1 MLISKDATQSSKHV
15 RRSAWLE
22 HAPFAYWL
30 MSELRPRTV
39 VELGTH
45 SGFSFLTFCQAATA
59 LDLDTKIFAV
69 DTGAADERAGFNS
82 NDIFEALETELR
94 ANYPDIGVMLR
105 STSAEARPSFPA
117 GSIDLLH
124 IDGRLRYEDVRDD
137 FAMWR
142 DALSDRGI
150 VLFHDI
156 CVRTG
161 DDFGAWRFW
170 SELQREYSCY
180 EFSHGNGLG
189 VLLFGANVPASVR
202 RLAIAPLEEQSLVRS
217 IYARLGSVNTIT
229 YQLESARHDLV
240 KIGERCELL
249 IADRDRIAHELSLVK
264 ADREALQETVQELSL
279 SRDLVSLQTSNSWRL
294 VAPYRWAGKKG
305 QRVRNVM
312 RASSLMAKQQ
322 GGYLGLARK
331 ASSIIA
337 REGLAGAM
345 SAWRN
350 SNARISAGSHNDYAK
365 WLQMYATLDDFA
377 RNRIRSDIAEFVEQP
392 LISIVM
398 PVYNAEPNWLAAAI
412 DSVRNQIYPHWEL
425 CIADDC
431 STSPSVR
438 PVLERYAAAD
448 SRINVFYRPTN
459 GHISEA
465 SNSAIELA
473 TGDWMALLD
482 QDDLLTEDAL
492 YYIARTIN
500 KQPKI
505 ELIYSD
511 EDKISNGK
519 RFDPY
524 FKPDWNP
531 DLLRSHNMIC
541 HLGVYK
547 LDRVRSI
554 GGFRKGYEGAQDYD
568 LALRFADELSVD
580 QIAHI
585 QRVLYHWRNHPS
597 STAQSGGKKSYAVL
611 AGQKALSDHLE
622 RKGIRGRVEIL
633 PTGMYRPVYEL
644 PEKKP
649 LVSLIIPT
657 RNGLQLVRTCVNS
670 ILQKTDYPN
679 YEILIIDNNSDD
691 PATLEYFRHIEAESR
706 VFVIRDEQPFN
717 YSAINNRAV
726 DRARGDYVGLINND
740 IEVISP
746 DWLTEMM
753 SHAVQAGIGAVGA
766 RLWYPD
772 DRLQHGGVI
781 VGLGGVAGHAH
792 KFLPKGA
799 PGYSYRGELI
809 QTLSAVTAAC
819 LVVRKSIFEAVGGL
833 NETLTVAFNDVD
845 FCLKV
850 REAGWRNVWTPFAE
864 LYHHESATRGQ
875 EDTSDKKERFRREV
889 AYMQEMW
896 GGTLTRDPAYNPNL
910 TLEHEDFSLAW
921 PPRHRSD
928 PTLAS

>member
-1 MLISKDATQSSKHV
+1 MLISKEATQSSKHV
-15 RRSAWLE
+15 RLSAWLE

-45 SGFSFLTFCQAATA
+45 NGFSFLTFCQAAAA
-59 LDLDTKIFAV
+59 LDLGTKIFAV
-69 DTGAADERAGFNS
+69 DTWAGDEHAGFYS

-105 STSAEARPSFPA
+105 STFSEARQSFPT

-124 IDGRLRYEDVRDD
+124 IDGRHRYEDVRED
-137 FAMWR
+137 FTMWK
-142 DALSDRGI
+142 DALSDHGV
-150 VLFHDI
+150 VLFHDT

-161 DDFGAWRFW
+161 DFGVWRFW
-170 SELQREYSCY
+170 AELQREYPCY
-180 EFSHGNGLG
+180 EFFHGNGLG
-189 VLLFGANVPASVR
+189 VLFLGANVPPAVRALATASS
-202 RLAIAPLEEQSLVRS
+202 EEQSFVRS
-217 IYARLGSVNTIT
+217 IYARLGSINPVTH
-229 YQLESARHDLV
+229 QLDVVHRDLGE
-240 KIGERCELL
+240 IGEQCRLL
-249 IADRDRIAHELSLVK
+249 TADRDRIAQTLEKKEEELASLL
-264 ADREALQETVQELSL
+264 A
-279 SRDLVSLQTSNSWRL
+279 SRSWRL
-294 VAPYRWAGKKG
+294 TAPYRWTGRLGK
-305 QRVRNVM
+305 RVKQVT
-312 RASSLMAKQQ
+312 RALPLMAKRQ
-322 GGYLGLARK
+322 GGYLNLARK

-337 REGLAGAM
+337 REGLSGARL
-345 SAWRN
+345 AWRN
-350 SNARISAGSHNDYAK
+350 SNAQTNSSSENNYEQ
-365 WLQMYATLDDFA
+365 WLRRYATLDDPA
-377 RNRIRSDIAEFVEQP
+377 RARIRNDIAGFPAQP

-398 PVYNAEPNWLAAAI
+398 PVYNPEPNWLAEAI
-412 DSVRNQIYPHWEL
+412 DSVRNQLYPHWEL

-431 STSPSVR
+431 STSPAVH
-438 PVLERYAAAD
+438 PILERYAAID
-448 SRINVFYRPTN
+448 SRIKVFYRPAN

-482 QDDLLTEDAL
+482 QDDLLSEDAL
-492 YYIARTIN
+492 FYVARTIN
-500 KQPKI
+500 EKPQI

-531 DLLRSHNMIC
+531 DLLRSHNAVC

-554 GGFRKGYEGAQDYD
+554 GGFRKGYEGAQDHD
-568 LALRFADELSVD
+568 LVLRFTDQLSEG
-580 QIAHI
+580 QIVHI
-585 QRVLYHWRNHPS
+585 PRVLYHWRSHAS
-597 STAQSGGKKSYAVL
+597 STAQSGGNKSYAAL
-611 AGQKALSDHLE
+611 AGQKAVSDHLD

-633 PTGMYRPVYEL
+633 PTGMYRTLYDL
-644 PEKKP
+644 PEEPP

-657 RNGLQLVRTCVNS
+657 RNGLRLLRKCVES

-691 PATLEYFRHIEAESR
+691 PATLEYFRQIETDSR
-706 VFVIRDEQPFN
+706 VFVMRDEQPFN
-717 YSAINNRAV
+717 YSLINNGAV
-726 DRARGDYVGLINND
+726 SKARGDFVALINND

-746 DWLTEMM
+746 NWLSEMM
-753 SHAVQAGIGAVGA
+753 SHAVQTGVGVVGA

-772 DRLQHGGVI
+772 DRLQHGGVVLGI
-781 VGLGGVAGHAH
+781 GGVAGHAH

-799 PGYSYRGELI
+799 HGYFSRGELT

-819 LVVRKSIFEAVGGL
+819 VVVRKSTYEAVGGL
-833 NETLTVAFNDVD
+833 DENLMVAFNDVD

-864 LYHHESATRGQ
+864 LYHHESATRGS
-875 EDTSDKKERFRREV
+875 EDTPQKKERFRREV
-889 AYMQEMW
+889 MLMLAKW
-896 GGTLTRDPAYNPNL
+896 GEKLISDPAYNPNL
-910 TLEHEDFSLAW
+910 TLDREDFSLAW
-921 PPRHRSD
+921 PPRNQSD
-928 PTLAS
+928 HTLAS